1 MNAAMNQ
8 AEQEQMRD
16 EQKMDSIWEQAVKDE
31 GKMDEYLE
39 SEYKTMLE
47 QLGEGNEEML
57 GEAWQKASD
66 YEENMLYSPKEDKEY
81 RFKENNPFREDA

>member
-1 MNAAMNQ
+1 
-8 AEQEQMRD
+8 
-16 EQKMDSIWEQAVKDE
+16 MDSIWEQAVKDE

-57 GEAWQKASD
+57 GEAW
-66 YEENMLYSPKEDKEY
+66 
-81 RFKENNPFREDA
+81 